1 MTALFGG
8 IVALVLGVVLLLAWW
23 QFFLHILQGSIPLL
37 LLAGGVLATYL
48 GIEEVRERIEASP
61 AERGG
66 PEEAE
71 RYRREAE
78 HYRQE
83 LDILRQEI
91 ERLRGRG
98 VALEDQKNG
107 LT

>member
-8 IVALVLGVVLLLAWW
+8 IVALALGVVLLLEWW
-23 QFFLHILQGSIPLL
+23 QSFMHILQGSIPVL
-37 LLAGGVLATYL
+37 LLAGGALATYL
-48 GIEEVRERIEASP
+48 GVEELREKLEASP

-78 HYRQE
+78 RYRQE
-83 LDILRQEI
+83 LDALRQEV
-91 ERLRGRG
+91 ERLKGRDG
-98 VALEDQKNG
+98 PAVS
-107 LT
+107 

>member
-8 IVALVLGVVLLLAWW
+8 IVALALGVVLLLEWW
-23 QFFLHILQGSIPLL
+23 QSFMHILQGSIPVL
-37 LLAGGVLATYL
+37 LLAGGALATYL
-48 GIEEVRERIEASP
+48 GVEELREKLEASP

-78 HYRQE
+78 RYRQE
-83 LDILRQEI
+83 LDALRQEV
-91 ERLRGRG
+91 ERLKGRDG
-98 VALEDQKNG
+98 PAVG
-107 LT
+107 